1 MLYVTSIKVDGKEQ
15 LIGELLASFFASDA
29 QLHMDVVKE
38 GGTVEVRFCNR
49 GGERLLVGLC
59 ILYAVSSGELLVWS
73 SRSLNGYLEISGGTS
88 GVIIAESL
96 PRCRLRRWVISCE

>member
-49 GGERLLVGLC
+49 GGRTS
-59 ILYAVSSGELLVWS
+59 VSRTMYTV
-73 SRSLNGYLEISGGTS
+73 RS
-88 GVIIAESL
+88 VQ
-96 PRCRLRRWVISCE
+96 RRVISMEF